1 MFLLR
6 LSYGVNKGMVKMDN
20 MTEYEVHALKEI
32 HAWKNPEIGWFG
44 QAMKIINKPVD
55 AAGDLLI
62 DSPGVGFALKKA
74 IEGLTSV
81 CNDAA
86 QWSVRPEAIFKEFR
100 GDGHTE
106 INSHDDLLNLDLSD
120 IDKVVG
126 WLGAKY
132 KGIALVEGAG
142 AGAVGAAGLIVDIPA
157 LITLN
162 LRAIG
167 EYAAYYGFDTSRQE
181 ERLFA
186 FHVLGLASSPTDA
199 SKSLAMAQLVR
210 ISQDVAKKASWAQL
224 EKNAF
229 VKIIQEIAKT
239 LGIRLT
245 KAKLAQAIPVVGAA
259 LGGGFNAY
267 FTMKVCDSAYYLYR
281 ERFLAQK
288 YSVDVI
294 EATVSPAKEIE
305 PNYPEEAEL
314 I

>member
-1 MFLLR
+1 MDFEI
-6 LSYGVNKGMVKMDN
+6 DN
-20 MTEYEVHALKEI
+20 MTNYEAHALKEI

-44 QAMKIINKPVD
+44 QAMRVINKPVD

-74 IEGLTSV
+74 IEGLTNV

-100 GDGHTE
+100 DDGYVN

-142 AGAVGAAGLIVDIPA
+142 AGAAGAAGLIVDIPA

-210 ISQDVAKKASWAQL
+210 ISQDVAKKASWSQL

-245 KAKLAQAIPVVGAA
+245 KAKLAQAIPVMGAA

-288 YSVDVI
+288 YSANVI
-294 EATVSPAKEIE
+294 EATVNPAEDIE

>member
-1 MFLLR
+1 MP
-6 LSYGVNKGMVKMDN
+6 N
-20 MTEYEVHALKEI
+20 MTKYEEHALKEI

-44 QAMKIINKPVD
+44 QAMKVINKPLD
-55 AAGDLLI
+55 KAGDLLI
-62 DSPGVGFALKKA
+62 DSPGVGFALRNA
-74 IEGLTSV
+74 IEGLASV

-86 QWSVRPEAIFKEFR
+86 QWSVRSNAIFEEFR
-100 GDGHTE
+100 EAGHHE
-106 INSHDDLLNLDLSD
+106 IKNHDDLNKLDLSD

-142 AGAVGAAGLIVDIPA
+142 AGAAGAPGLIVDIPA

-167 EYAAYYGFDTSRQE
+167 EYAAYYGFDTTRQE

-186 FHVLGLASSPTDA
+186 FNVLGLASSPTDA
-199 SKSLAMAQLVR
+199 SKTLAMAQLVR
-210 ISQDVAKKASWAQL
+210 IAQDVAKKATWEQL
-224 EKNAF
+224 EKNVL
-229 VKIIQEIAKT
+229 VKIIREIAKT

-245 KAKLAQAIPVVGAA
+245 KAKLAQAIPVMGAA
-259 LGGGFNAY
+259 VGGGFNAY
-267 FTMKVCDSAYYLYR
+267 FTMKVCDAAFYLYR

-288 YSVDVI
+288 YGAGVI
-294 EATVSPAKEIE
+294 EVTVDPAEDID
-305 PNYPEEAEL
+305 PHYPENEEG

>member
-1 MFLLR
+1 
-6 LSYGVNKGMVKMDN
+6 MDFKIYN
-20 MTEYEVHALKEI
+20 MTNYEAHALKEI

-44 QAMKIINKPVD
+44 QAMRVINKPVD

-74 IEGLTSV
+74 IEGLTNV

-100 GDGHTE
+100 DDGYVN

-142 AGAVGAAGLIVDIPA
+142 AGAAGAAGLIVDIPA

-210 ISQDVAKKASWAQL
+210 ISQDVAKKASWSQL
-224 EKNAF
+224 EKSAF

-245 KAKLAQAIPVVGAA
+245 KAKLAQAIPVMGAA

-288 YSVDVI
+288 YSANVI
-294 EATVSPAKEIE
+294 EATVNPAEDIE

>member
-1 MFLLR
+1 MR
-6 LSYGVNKGMVKMDN
+6 N
-20 MTEYEVHALKEI
+20 MSKYEEHALEEI
-32 HAWKNPEIGWFG
+32 HVWKNPEIGWFG
-44 QAMKIINKPVD
+44 QAMRIINTPLDK
-55 AAGDLLI
+55 AGDMLI
-62 DSPGVGFALKKA
+62 DSPGIGLVLRKA

-86 QWSVRPEAIFKEFR
+86 QWSVRPDAIFEEFR
-100 GDGHTE
+100 EAGHHE
-106 INSHDDLLNLDLSD
+106 IKNHDDLDRLDLSE

-142 AGAVGAAGLIVDIPA
+142 AGAVGAPGLIVDIPA

-167 EYAAYYGFDTSRQE
+167 EYAAYYGFDTTRQE

-186 FHVLGLASSPTDA
+186 FNVLGLASSPTDA
-199 SKSLAMAQLVR
+199 SKTLAMAQLVR
-210 ISQDVAKKASWAQL
+210 IAQDVAKKASWEQL

-229 VKIIQEIAKT
+229 VKIIQEIAKA
-239 LGIRLT
+239 LSIRLT
-245 KAKLAQAIPVVGAA
+245 KAKLAQAIPVMGAA

-267 FTMKVCDSAYYLYR
+267 FTMKVCDSAFYLYR

-288 YSVDVI
+288 YGVNVI
-294 EATVSPAKEIE
+294 EVTVEPAKDIAPQYPEIE
-305 PNYPEEAEL
+305 EKY
-314 I
+314 

>member
-1 MFLLR
+1 MDF
-6 LSYGVNKGMVKMDN
+6 KIDN
-20 MTEYEVHALKEI
+20 MTNYEAHALKEI

-44 QAMKIINKPVD
+44 QAMRVINKPVD

-74 IEGLTSV
+74 IEGLTNV

-100 GDGHTE
+100 DDGYVN

-142 AGAVGAAGLIVDIPA
+142 AGVAGAAGLIVDIPA

-210 ISQDVAKKASWAQL
+210 ISQDVAKKASWSQL
-224 EKNAF
+224 EKSAF

-245 KAKLAQAIPVVGAA
+245 KAKLAQAIPVMGAA
-259 LGGGFNAY
+259 LGGG
-267 FTMKVCDSAYYLYR
+267 
-281 ERFLAQK
+281 
-288 YSVDVI
+288 I
-294 EATVSPAKEIE
+294 
-305 PNYPEEAEL
+305 
-314 I
+314 

>member
-1 MFLLR
+1 MDF
-6 LSYGVNKGMVKMDN
+6 KIDN
-20 MTEYEVHALKEI
+20 MTNYEAHALKEI

-44 QAMKIINKPVD
+44 QAMKVINKPVD

-74 IEGLTSV
+74 IEGLTNV

-100 GDGHTE
+100 DDGYVN

-142 AGAVGAAGLIVDIPA
+142 AGAAGAAGLIVDIPA

-210 ISQDVAKKASWAQL
+210 ISQDVAKKASWSQL
-224 EKNAF
+224 EKSAF

-245 KAKLAQAIPVVGAA
+245 KAKLAQAIPVMGAA

-288 YSVDVI
+288 YSANVI
-294 EATVSPAKEIE
+294 EATVDPAEDIE